1 MKFTIEDLKSPDM
14 QWTTINSMY
23 GEKSFKDWKKTYNG
37 LSQKYVICR
46 IRGFYSLISQSTGIP
61 VDEIEQ
67 FYRETYSNLNLVYDD
82 IDPNVNTN
90 DALMSVLD
98 SCFRVP
104 MIKEY
109 IEMMQ
114 KKCPE
119 RRKKEELINLW
130 HDCSLDVQK
139 MTLLLFAGLLGVG
152 SNNTIN
158 HTAGIDLR
166 RWRERLNT
174 TDVQLLDELFDTITE
189 KIKTDKDSK
198 VNAARIITMLDVR
211 NLSIKSLYNIVKHVE
226 KDYFRRLQ
234 RNSEYLINQDDKDME
249 ALIGLVKTILE
260 YELSYNIEDIINEKR
275 AELQELQNSGNTHLL
290 LLKLG
295 KSQDS
300 SSLDDTY
307 PDEH

>member
-1 MKFTIEDLKSPDM
+1 MRIIIEDLKSPDM
-14 QWTTINSMY
+14 QWTTIKSMY
-23 GEKSFKDWKKTYNG
+23 GEKSFQEWKD
-37 LSQKYVICR
+37 SFDEVPQKFVIAR
-46 IRGFYSLISQSTGIP
+46 IRGFFSLICQDTGIP
-61 VDEIEQ
+61 VNQIEQ
-67 FYRETYSNLNLVYDD
+67 FYRETYPNLDLVYDATAS
-82 IDPNVNTN
+82 NAQTN
-90 DALMSVLD
+90 DGVMDMLD
-98 SCFRVP
+98 SFFRVP

-130 HDCSLDVQK
+130 HDCSLDEQK

-158 HTAGIDLR
+158 HTAGIGLR

-226 KDYFRRLQ
+226 NDYSRRLQ
-234 RNSEYLINQDDKDME
+234 RNSEFLINQDDKDME

-260 YELSYNIEDIINEKR
+260 YEVSYNIEDIINEKR